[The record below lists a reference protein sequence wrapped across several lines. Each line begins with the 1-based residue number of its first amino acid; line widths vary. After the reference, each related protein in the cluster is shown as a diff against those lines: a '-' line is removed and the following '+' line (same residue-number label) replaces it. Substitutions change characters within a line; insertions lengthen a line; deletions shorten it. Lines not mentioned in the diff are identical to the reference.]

1 MKNKLKENFPE
12 SYRHRLLDELHRP
25 RQGSMSVQTYTTAF
39 DDLTLRC
46 ELQNDPHQTK
56 SRFCFGLRTDIQWAM
71 ISHSQT
77 IQTLAQASQLAK
89 DIEASFRS
97 SLDHIFILKAGEQYS
112 VPNDIVDDSKVVED
126 VYVSPEATSVIDS
139 IVVESCTSILDE
151 VHEFSEGTS
160 DDVDV

>member
-1 MKNKLKENFPE
+1 
-12 SYRHRLLDELHRP
+12 
-25 RQGSMSVQTYTTAF
+25 
-39 DDLTLRC
+39 
-46 ELQNDPHQTK
+46 
-56 SRFCFGLRTDIQWAM
+56 M

-126 VYVSPEATSVIDS
+126 VYVSPEVNSVIYFT
-139 IVVESCTSILDE
+139 VVESCIPILDE
-151 VHEFSEGTS
+151 IHEFFEVNS
-160 DDVDV
+160 DDVDVRVESSTPVPTNVYTRDNDTSDTEREPGG